1 MGAGE
6 IDPAAAA
13 TTLLVYA
20 ASELRLICVNGA
32 GTEVGDDI
40 VVASDED
47 DCVGNVEPPALD
59 VIAGAGEHDFCFDKC
74 WCKDAGVIT
83 GGVATEVGV

>member
-1 MGAGE
+1 MGAGD
-6 IDPAAAA
+6 IDPAAA

-32 GTEVGDDI
+32 GTEAVEEI
-40 VVASDED
+40 VVASDD
-47 DCVGNVEPPALD
+47 DGIVEPPALD

-74 WCKDAGVIT
+74 WCMDAGVIT